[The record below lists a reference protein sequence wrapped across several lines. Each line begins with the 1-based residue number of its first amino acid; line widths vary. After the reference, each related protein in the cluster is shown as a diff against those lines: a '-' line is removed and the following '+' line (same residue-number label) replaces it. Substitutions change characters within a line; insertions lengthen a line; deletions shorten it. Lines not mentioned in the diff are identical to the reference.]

1 LTDQDRPIEEVT
13 ELKETLIKITSA
25 QIWQRLQNAGEVM
38 TEVPFGI
45 FEDQTYLTGTIDLI
59 FREDR
64 EWVLIDYKTD
74 AIRDDDHLRQLKE
87 YYWPQVEV
95 YKNSWERITGEPV
108 KEIGLFF
115 TNRLTYESL

>member
-1 LTDQDRPIEEVT
+1 
-13 ELKETLIKITSA
+13 
-25 QIWQRLQNAGEVM
+25 M

-45 FEDQTYLTGTIDLI
+45 CEDQTYLTGTIDLI
-59 FREDR
+59 FREDG

-95 YKNSWERITGEPV
+95 YKNSWEKITGEAV

-115 TNRLTYESL
+115 TDRLAYETTG

>member
-1 LTDQDRPIEEVT
+1 
-13 ELKETLIKITSA
+13 
-25 QIWQRLQNAGEVM
+25 
-38 TEVPFGI
+38 
-45 FEDQTYLTGTIDLI
+45 
-59 FREDR
+59 
-64 EWVLIDYKTD
+64 
-74 AIRDDDHLRQLKE
+74 LKE